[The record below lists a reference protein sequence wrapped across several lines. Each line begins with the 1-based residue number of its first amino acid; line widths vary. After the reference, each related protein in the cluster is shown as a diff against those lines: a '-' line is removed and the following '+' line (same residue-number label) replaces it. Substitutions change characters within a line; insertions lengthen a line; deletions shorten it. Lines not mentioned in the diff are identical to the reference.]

1 MEKCLLSTSWS
12 LDSDVDAGVT
22 AETGVQ
28 RPAVGQGLAGKD
40 PNGEVHVSNNCR
52 FAGSPDKT

>member
-12 LDSDVDAGVT
+12 LDSDLDAGVT

-28 RPAVGQGLAGKD
+28 LPAL
-40 PNGEVHVSNNCR
+40 
-52 FAGSPDKT
+52 